1 MDGQGPPEIPY
12 VDLRLSGVNVRV
24 LRADRPAVTRAL
36 AASLA
41 TAANPA
47 RGGLVRE
54 ALAAHFPR
62 LAQLLEDTLGRLARD
77 TQARPPHTCTSGPT
91 SDRRLARIQTLN
103 PSRCT
108 RLHNVHRLYGR
119 HLVDARC

>member
-1 MDGQGPPEIPY
+1 MQAHPRRGHRANVHVQGPTETPC
-12 VDLRLSGVNVRV
+12 VVLRVSDVNAHV

-36 AASLA
+36 TASLA

-77 TQARPPHTCTSGPT
+77 TQARPPPH
-91 SDRRLARIQTLN
+91 
-103 PSRCT
+103 
-108 RLHNVHRLYGR
+108 
-119 HLVDARC
+119 VDFQPYIRQAPCPYTGSKP